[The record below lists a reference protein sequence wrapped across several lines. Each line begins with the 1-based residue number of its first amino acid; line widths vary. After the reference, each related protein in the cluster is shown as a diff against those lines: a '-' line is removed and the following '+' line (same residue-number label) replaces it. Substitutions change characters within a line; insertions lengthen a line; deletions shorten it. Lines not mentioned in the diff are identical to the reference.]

1 LFEKE
6 INPDFSKL
14 VAVGTPNQINNHPPD
29 HGLGSNVQAMCKDRR
44 VNEAFNEDPETC
56 SSEGKFKRGERK
68 EDAYVE
74 QALSEE

>member
-1 LFEKE
+1 
-6 INPDFSKL
+6 
-14 VAVGTPNQINNHPPD
+14 
-29 HGLGSNVQAMCKDRR
+29 MCKDRR